1 MAPFFTKVPESKE
14 TSRMAPGSSE
24 PTVTPRKATR
34 VPLADWM
41 GCQRAAST
49 WMEVT
54 ASGGGTKALPALI
67 IVPICIALTPTSTP
81 TTATRPR
88 PTAIQ
93 SLVFVVMGERF
104 IAPWPFPQRNRSRGG
119 GGPGMLV
126 LGV

>member
-1 MAPFFTKVPESKE
+1 
-14 TSRMAPGSSE
+14 MAPGSSE

-49 WMEVT
+49 WTEVT
-54 ASGGGTKALPALI
+54 ASGGGTNAFPALI

-93 SLVFVVMGERF
+93 SLVFVVMVHRF
-104 IAPWPFPQRNRSRGG
+104 MTRSPVPQRNRAHGAARRGPVG
-119 GGPGMLV
+119 EG
-126 LGV
+126 